1 MGRFIPLVLCLLPLC
16 RATALVNS
24 EKASLSSCHCSH
36 SHWFY
41 QSDVT
46 ASWGNRLMAVSHI
59 GKIGAAMLHRS
70 VALLQSTMLS
80 SSLSSLLSKIY
91 HNSHH
96 RHHYRIYYSL
106 IATGFFS
113 ATAEIALVG
122 GHYAVQGHSRSLIL
136 VTIESPYATSYLRI
150 ILTDILP
157 RTVCLITHSVDK
169 IIIFWV
175 GVPLF

>member
-113 ATAEIALVG
+113 YRRDSAGRRSLRR
-122 GHYAVQGHSRSLIL
+122 SRSFE
-136 VTIESPYATSYLRI
+136 VTNFGNNRKSICDFLFANNTNWHPTSHR
-150 ILTDILP
+150 LP
-157 RTVCLITHSVDK
+157 DNAQC
-169 IIIFWV
+169 W
-175 GVPLF
+175 